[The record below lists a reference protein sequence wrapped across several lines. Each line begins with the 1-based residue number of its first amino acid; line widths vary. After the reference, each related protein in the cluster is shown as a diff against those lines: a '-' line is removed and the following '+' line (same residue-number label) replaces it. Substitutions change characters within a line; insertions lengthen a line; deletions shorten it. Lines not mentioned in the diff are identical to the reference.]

1 MATKEPF
8 SFLYIDNTKPI
19 REQFYI
25 KFEERIV
32 LDEVE
37 EDSEENEL
45 VI

>member
-8 SFLYIDNTKPI
+8 SFLYIDNTNPI
-19 REQFYI
+19 RERFYI

-37 EDSEENEL
+37 EGLGENEL

>member
-19 REQFYI
+19 RERFYI

-37 EDSEENEL
+37 EGSEENEL